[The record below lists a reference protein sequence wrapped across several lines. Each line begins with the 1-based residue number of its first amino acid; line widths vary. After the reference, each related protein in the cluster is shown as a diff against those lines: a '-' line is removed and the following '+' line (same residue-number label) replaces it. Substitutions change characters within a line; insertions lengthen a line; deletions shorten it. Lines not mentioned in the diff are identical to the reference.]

1 MIKEA
6 IAQLIEREDLTQEE
20 AREVMGVIMRGEATP
35 GRIGGFPVAPR
46 LKGETPEEIARR
58 ILGGEGGPKRDVVLL
73 NAAGLLVAGGR
84 VPDFPTGLSLGA
96 QSLDSGRARE
106 KPQELVAFTQGEG

>member
-20 AREVMGVIMRGEATP
+20 AQEVMGVIMRGEA
-35 GRIGGFPVAPR
+35 
-46 LKGETPEEIARR
+46 
-58 ILGGEGGPKRDVVLL
+58 
-73 NAAGLLVAGGR
+73 
-84 VPDFPTGLSLGA
+84 PDFPAGLSLGA

-106 KPQELVAFTQGEG
+106 KLQELVAFTQGEG